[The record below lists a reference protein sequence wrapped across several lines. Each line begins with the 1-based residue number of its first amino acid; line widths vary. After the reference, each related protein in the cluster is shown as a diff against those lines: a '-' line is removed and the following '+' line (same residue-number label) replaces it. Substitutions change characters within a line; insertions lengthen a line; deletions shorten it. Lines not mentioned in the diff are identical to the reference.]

1 MRYERLRLNNT
12 GPTKTKDELYEEIQ
26 SQEVA
31 RLMMVPVAD
40 SQYTLFESITYLLKS
55 KILPILLKESTCEA
69 SYNISFLLKQCKL
82 YSKVFSPDKHFTCTG
97 CNQYMAYDSHFMAV
111 MPPLHFK
118 FKVVKLNQTI
128 NIYHSQCTNTDN
140 TI

>member
-40 SQYTLFESITYLLKS
+40 S
-55 KILPILLKESTCEA
+55 
-69 SYNISFLLKQCKL
+69 
-82 YSKVFSPDKHFTCTG
+82 
-97 CNQYMAYDSHFMAV
+97 
-111 MPPLHFK
+111 
-118 FKVVKLNQTI
+118 
-128 NIYHSQCTNTDN
+128 
-140 TI
+140 